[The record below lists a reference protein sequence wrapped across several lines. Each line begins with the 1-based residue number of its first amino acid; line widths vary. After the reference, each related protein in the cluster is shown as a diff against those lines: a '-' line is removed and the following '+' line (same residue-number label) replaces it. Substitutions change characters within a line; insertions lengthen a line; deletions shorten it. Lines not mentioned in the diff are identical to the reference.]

1 MALTTPDECECSLQA
16 QAGYFE
22 DLMSFE
28 SAGNNRGRCGSL
40 ITAVGGVK
48 TTK

>member
-1 MALTTPDECECSLQA
+1 VLLHSPSLI
-16 QAGYFE
+16 E